1 MSGKICPQGMKSL
14 IDGAILNQERG
25 FGWRSPSMFSALY
38 IQILRLSADKR
49 MIVLALILLPF
60 PVSIPLAWWLN
71 RDGRFNEAQGKPSK

>member
-1 MSGKICPQGMKSL
+1 
-14 IDGAILNQERG
+14 
-25 FGWRSPSMFSALY
+25 MFSALY

-71 RDGRFNEAQGKPSK
+71 RDGRFDEAQGEPSK